1 MASRDGRIKLKDLG
15 VIQHILNDIY
25 GTKTGNLAF
34 EKIVALIER
43 FPVKKGAGAGYFSE
57 KDVFLI
63 TYGDTLNKKGELP
76 LKTLYEFAVSQFKN
90 VFSTIHILPFFPFS
104 SDDGFSVVD
113 FFAVNPE
120 LGYWKDIRRLGSEFQ
135 LMFDL
140 VLNHVSAQS
149 IWFQNYLE
157 EKTPYKE
164 FAIEVDPSIDLSM
177 VTRPRS
183 LPLLTQFKKKSDE
196 VVHIW
201 TTFSSDQIDLNYKSL
216 NVLEK
221 MIEAF
226 LFYVEQGATSI
237 RLDAI
242 AYLWKEV
249 GTTCIHL
256 KQTHR
261 VVQLFRKILDVVAP
275 DVQLIT
281 ETNVPHHENM
291 SYFGDGRN
299 EAQMIYN
306 FTLPPLLFYSF
317 IQEDST
323 VLSEW
328 AKCLRVNS
336 PHNTF
341 FNFTAS
347 HDGIGVRP
355 LEGILTRSEIDRLID
370 IVKQNGGSV
379 SYKRNPDG
387 SQSPYEL
394 NITYVDAL
402 LNPGSK
408 IDFCHIPKFL
418 ASQAIQFVLPG
429 VPASYIH
436 SVLGSRNWK
445 TGLRLTQR
453 ARTINREKLQVN
465 EVLSQLKD
473 PETFRSRIF
482 YNYIKMIKTRTR
494 QSAFH
499 PNADFEI
506 LEIDPKAF
514 VIARYAKDQIIYAV
528 TNISSKQMVASLSG
542 ARAPLWMKDL
552 ITGVSF
558 RTDELKLNPY
568 QFLWLSTIE
577 R

>member
-1 MASRDGRIKLKDLG
+1 LKDIDT
-15 VIQHILNDIY
+15 IQHMLKNIY
-25 GTKTGNLAF
+25 GANAGNLAF
-34 EKIVALIER
+34 GKIAALIER
-43 FPVKKGAGAGYFSE
+43 FPVKKAPGEGYFSE
-57 KDVFLI
+57 EDVFLI

-76 LKTLYEFAVSQFKN
+76 LKTLYQFAVSQFEN

-120 LGYWKDIRRLGSEFQ
+120 LGDWKDIRRLGSEFQ

-140 VLNHVSAQS
+140 VLNHVSAKS
-149 IWFQNYLE
+149 MWFQNYLK
-157 EKTPYKE
+157 EKTTYKE
-164 FAIEVDPSIDLSM
+164 LAIEVDPSIDLSM

-183 LPLLTQFKKKSDE
+183 LPLLTRFKKTSDE
-196 VVHIW
+196 VVHVW
-201 TTFSSDQIDLNYKSL
+201 TTFGSDQVDLNYKSVH
-216 NVLEK
+216 VLTK
-221 MIEAF
+221 MIEAL

-242 AYLWKEV
+242 AYLWKEI

-256 KQTHR
+256 KQAHQL
-261 VVQLFRKILDVVAP
+261 VQLFRKILDVVAP
-275 DVQLIT
+275 DVLLIS
-281 ETNVPHHENM
+281 ETNVPHRENM

-317 IQEDST
+317 VREDST

-336 PHNTF
+336 PNNTF

-355 LEGILTRSEIDRLID
+355 LEGILPRSEIDRLID
-370 IVKQNGGSV
+370 IVKENGGRV

-402 LNPGSK
+402 LNPESK
-408 IDFCHIPKFL
+408 IDLWHIPKFL

-445 TGLRLTQR
+445 MGLRQTQR

-465 EVLSQLKD
+465 ELLSQLKD

-482 YNYIKMIKTRTR
+482 YSYIKMIKTRKR

-514 VIARYAKDQIIYAV
+514 VIARCAKDQIIYAV
-528 TNISSKQMVASLSG
+528 TNISSKRIVVSLSG
-542 ARAPLWMKDL
+542 AKAPLWMKDL
-552 ITGVSF
+552 ITGISF
-558 RTDELKLNPY
+558 RTDALKLNPY
-568 QFLWLSTIE
+568 QFLWLSTVD

>member
-1 MASRDGRIKLKDLG
+1 LKDLTA
-15 VIQHILNDIY
+15 IQHILNDIY

-43 FPVKKGAGAGYFSE
+43 FPVKKKSGESYFSE

-76 LKTLYEFAVSQFKN
+76 LKTLYEFAVRYLKN
-90 VFSTIHILPFFPFS
+90 VFSTIHILPFFPYS
-104 SDDGFSVVD
+104 SDDGFSVID
-113 FFAVNPE
+113 FFAVNPQ
-120 LGYWKDIRRLGSEFQ
+120 LGDWKDIRRLGDAFQ

-140 VLNHVSAQS
+140 VLNHVSAKS
-149 IWFQNYLE
+149 LWFQDYLE
-157 EKTPYKE
+157 EKTTYKD
-164 FAIEVDPSIDLSM
+164 FAIEVDPSMDLSM

-183 LPLLTQFKKKSDE
+183 LPLLTRFKKSSNK
-196 VVHIW
+196 VVHVW

-216 NVLEK
+216 QVLEK
-221 MIEAF
+221 MIEA
-226 LFYVEQGATSI
+226 LLLYVEQGATSI

-242 AYLWKEV
+242 AYLWKEI

-256 KQTHR
+256 KQTHQ

-275 DVQLIT
+275 DVLLIT
-281 ETNVPHHENM
+281 ETNVPHHENI
-291 SYFGDGRN
+291 SYYGDGRN

-317 IQEDST
+317 VQEDST
-323 VLSEW
+323 VFSEW
-328 AKCLRVNS
+328 AKSLRINS

-355 LEGILTRSEIDRLID
+355 LEGILARSEIDKLIE
-370 IVKQNGGSV
+370 IVKQNGGRV
-379 SYKRNPDG
+379 SNKGNPDG

-402 LNPGSK
+402 LNPNK
-408 IDFCHIPKFL
+408 KVDLWHIPKFL
-418 ASQAIQFVLPG
+418 ASQSIQYALPG

-445 TGLRLTQR
+445 MGLRQTQR
-453 ARTINREKLQVN
+453 ARTINREKLQIA

-482 YNYIKMIKTRTR
+482 YNYINMIKTRKR

-506 LEIDPKAF
+506 LKIDPKAF
-514 VIARYAKDQIIYAV
+514 VIARYAKDQTLYAV
-528 TNISSKQMVASLSG
+528 TNISSKQMVISLSG
-542 ARAPLWMKDL
+542 AKAPLWMKDL
-552 ITGVSF
+552 ITGVNF
-558 RTDELKLNPY
+558 RTDALKLTPY
-568 QFLWLSTIE
+568 QFLWLSTTD

>member
-1 MASRDGRIKLKDLG
+1 MKDIDT
-15 VIQHILNDIY
+15 IQHILKNIY
-25 GTKTGNLAF
+25 GPKTGNLAF
-34 EKIVALIER
+34 EKIAALIER
-43 FPVKKGAGAGYFSE
+43 FPVKKGLGKGYFSE

-63 TYGDTLNKKGELP
+63 TYGDTLNKKGEPP
-76 LKTLYEFAVSQFKN
+76 LKTLYQFAVSQFEN

-104 SDDGFSVVD
+104 SDDGFSVID

-120 LGYWKDIRRLGSEFQ
+120 LGDWKDIRRLGSEYP

-149 IWFQNYLE
+149 IWFQNYLK
-157 EKTPYKE
+157 EKTTYKE

-183 LPLLTQFKKKSDE
+183 LPLLTRFKKTSDE
-196 VVHIW
+196 VVHVW
-201 TTFSSDQIDLNYKSL
+201 TTFSSDQIDLNYKSVH
-216 NVLEK
+216 VLEK
-221 MIEAF
+221 MIEAL

-242 AYLWKEV
+242 AYLWKEI
-249 GTTCIHL
+249 GTPCIHL
-256 KQTHR
+256 KQTHQL
-261 VVQLFRKILDVVAP
+261 VQLFRKILDVVAP
-275 DVQLIT
+275 DVLVIT
-281 ETNVPHHENM
+281 ETNVPHHENI

-317 IQEDST
+317 VQEDST

-355 LEGILTRSEIDRLID
+355 LEGILPRSEIDKLID
-370 IVKQNGGSV
+370 IVKENGGSV

-402 LNPGSK
+402 LNPESK
-408 IDFCHIPKFL
+408 IDLWHIPRFL

-429 VPASYIH
+429 VPASYIQ
-436 SVLGSRNWK
+436 SVLGSRNWEM
-445 TGLRLTQR
+445 GLRQTQR

-482 YNYIKMIKTRTR
+482 YNYIKMIKIRRR

-499 PNADFEI
+499 PNADFKI
-506 LEIDPKAF
+506 LEINPKAF
-514 VIARYAKDQIIYAV
+514 VIARYAKDQTLYAV
-528 TNISSKQMVASLSG
+528 TNISSKEIVISLSG
-542 ARAPLWMKDL
+542 ARAPIWMKDL
-552 ITGVSF
+552 ITGVNF
-558 RTDELKLNPY
+558 RTDVLKLDPY
-568 QFLWLSTIE
+568 QFLWLSSMD

>member
-1 MASRDGRIKLKDLG
+1 MKDIDM
-15 VIQHILNDIY
+15 IQHILNDIY

-34 EKIVALIER
+34 NKILSLIQKYPDR
-43 FPVKKGAGAGYFSE
+43 KDRKRVYFSQE
-57 KDVFLI
+57 DVFLI

-76 LKTLYEFAVSQFKN
+76 LKTLYQFAVSQFKN

-113 FFAVNPE
+113 FFAVNSE
-120 LGYWKDIRRLGSEFQ
+120 LGDWKDIRRLCSEFR

-140 VLNHVSAQS
+140 VLNHVSAKS
-149 IWFQNYLE
+149 MWFQNYLE
-157 EKTPYKE
+157 EKTYYKE
-164 FAIEVDPSIDLSM
+164 FAIEVDPSVDLSM

-183 LPLLTQFKKKSDE
+183 LPLLTRFKKTSDE
-196 VVHIW
+196 VVYVW
-201 TTFSSDQIDLNYKSL
+201 TTFGSDQVDLNYKSL
-216 NVLEK
+216 HVLEK
-221 MIEAF
+221 MMEVL

-242 AYLWKEV
+242 AYLWKEI

-256 KQTHR
+256 KQTHQL
-261 VVQLFRKILDVVAP
+261 VQLFRKILDVVAP
-275 DVQLIT
+275 DVLLIT

-317 IQEDST
+317 VQEDST

-328 AKCLRVNS
+328 AKCLRTNS
-336 PHNTF
+336 SHNTF

-355 LEGILTRSEIDRLID
+355 LEGILSRSEIDKLID
-370 IVKQNGGSV
+370 IVKKNGGSV
-379 SYKRNPDG
+379 SYKKNPDG
-387 SQSPYEL
+387 TQSPYEL

-402 LNPGSK
+402 LNPESK
-408 IDFCHIPKFL
+408 IDLWHIPKFL

-436 SVLGSRNWK
+436 SVLGSRNCI
-445 TGLRLTQR
+445 TGLRQTQR

-473 PETFRSRIF
+473 PETFRSMIF
-482 YNYIKMIKTRTR
+482 YNYIKMIKTRKR

-506 LEIDPKAF
+506 LKIDPKAF
-514 VIARYAKDQIIYAV
+514 VIARYAKNQIIYAV
-528 TNISSKQMVASLSG
+528 TNISSKRIVISLSG
-542 ARAPLWMKDL
+542 TGAPLWMKDL
-552 ITGVSF
+552 ITRVNF
-558 RTDELKLNPY
+558 CTDILKLNPY
-568 QFLWLSTIE
+568 QFLWLSTVD

>member
-1 MASRDGRIKLKDLG
+1 MKDIDT
-15 VIQHILNDIY
+15 IQHILKNIY
-25 GTKTGNLAF
+25 GAKAGNLAF
-34 EKIVALIER
+34 EKIAALIDR
-43 FPVKKGAGAGYFSE
+43 FPVKKGPGEGYFSE
-57 KDVFLI
+57 EDVFLI
-63 TYGDTLNKKGELP
+63 TYGDTLNKKGEPP
-76 LKTLYEFAVSQFKN
+76 LKTLYQFAMSQFKN
-90 VFSTIHILPFFPFS
+90 VFSTVHILPFFPFS
-104 SDDGFSVVD
+104 SDDGFSVID

-120 LGYWKDIRRLGSEFQ
+120 LGDWKDIQRLGSEFQ

-140 VLNHVSAQS
+140 VLNHVSTKS
-149 IWFQNYLE
+149 TWFQNYLK
-157 EKTPYKE
+157 EKTYYKE

-183 LPLLTQFKKKSDE
+183 LPLLTRFNKTSDE
-196 VVHIW
+196 VVHVW

-216 NVLEK
+216 HVLEK
-221 MIEAF
+221 MIEAL

-242 AYLWKEV
+242 AYLWKEI

-256 KQTHR
+256 KQAHQL
-261 VVQLFRKILDVVAP
+261 VQLFRKILDVVAP
-275 DVQLIT
+275 DVLLIS

-317 IQEDST
+317 VREDST

-336 PHNTF
+336 SHNTF

-355 LEGILTRSEIDRLID
+355 LEGILPRSEIDSLID
-370 IVKQNGGSV
+370 IVQENGGSV

-402 LNPGSK
+402 LNPESK
-408 IDFCHIPKFL
+408 IDLWHIPKFL

-445 TGLRLTQR
+445 MGLRQTQR
-453 ARTINREKLQVN
+453 ARTINREKLQVD

-482 YNYIKMIKTRTR
+482 NDYIKMIKTRKR

-528 TNISSKQMVASLSG
+528 TNISSKEIVVSLSG
-542 ARAPLWMKDL
+542 ARAPLWMNDL
-552 ITGVSF
+552 ITGVNF
-558 RTDELKLNPY
+558 RTDALKLNPY
-568 QFLWLSTIE
+568 QFLWLSTMD

>member
-1 MASRDGRIKLKDLG
+1 MKDIDT
-15 VIQHILNDIY
+15 IQHILKNIY
-25 GTKTGNLAF
+25 GAKAGNLAF
-34 EKIVALIER
+34 EKIAALIDR
-43 FPVKKGAGAGYFSE
+43 FPVKKGPGEGYFSE
-57 KDVFLI
+57 EDVFLI
-63 TYGDTLNKKGELP
+63 TYGDTLNKKGEPP
-76 LKTLYEFAVSQFKN
+76 LKTLYQFAMSQFKN
-90 VFSTIHILPFFPFS
+90 VFSTVHILPFFPFS
-104 SDDGFSVVD
+104 SDDGFSVID

-120 LGYWKDIRRLGSEFQ
+120 LGDWKDIQRLGSEFQ

-140 VLNHVSAQS
+140 VLNHISAKS
-149 IWFQNYLE
+149 TWFQNYLK
-157 EKTPYKE
+157 EKTDYKE

-183 LPLLTQFKKKSDE
+183 LPLLTRFNKTSDE
-196 VVHIW
+196 VVHVW

-216 NVLEK
+216 HVLEK
-221 MIEAF
+221 MIEAL

-242 AYLWKEV
+242 AYLWKEI

-256 KQTHR
+256 KQAHQL
-261 VVQLFRKILDVVAP
+261 VQLFRKILDVVAP
-275 DVQLIT
+275 DVLLIS

-317 IQEDST
+317 VREDST

-355 LEGILTRSEIDRLID
+355 LEGILPRSEIDSLID
-370 IVKQNGGSV
+370 IVQENGGSV

-402 LNPGSK
+402 LNPESK
-408 IDFCHIPKFL
+408 IDLWHIPKFL

-445 TGLRLTQR
+445 MGLRQTQR
-453 ARTINREKLQVN
+453 ARTINREKLQVD

-482 YNYIKMIKTRTR
+482 NDYIKMIKTRKR

-528 TNISSKQMVASLSG
+528 TNISSKEIVVSLSG
-542 ARAPLWMKDL
+542 ARAPLWMNDL
-552 ITGVSF
+552 ITGVNF
-558 RTDELKLNPY
+558 RTDALKLNPY
-568 QFLWLSTIE
+568 QFLWLSTMD

>member
-1 MASRDGRIKLKDLG
+1 MKDIDT
-15 VIQHILNDIY
+15 IQHILKNIY
-25 GTKTGNLAF
+25 GAKAGNLAF
-34 EKIVALIER
+34 EKIAALIDR
-43 FPVKKGAGAGYFSE
+43 FPVKKGPGEGYFSE
-57 KDVFLI
+57 EDVFLI
-63 TYGDTLNKKGELP
+63 TYGDTLNKKGEPP
-76 LKTLYEFAVSQFKN
+76 LKTLYQFAMSQFKN
-90 VFSTIHILPFFPFS
+90 VFSTVHILPFFPFS
-104 SDDGFSVVD
+104 SDDGFSVID

-120 LGYWKDIRRLGSEFQ
+120 LGDWKDIQRLGSEFQ

-140 VLNHVSAQS
+140 VLNHFSTKS
-149 IWFQNYLE
+149 TWFQNYLK
-157 EKTPYKE
+157 EKTYYKE

-183 LPLLTQFKKKSDE
+183 LPLLTRFNKTSDE
-196 VVHIW
+196 VVHVW

-216 NVLEK
+216 HVLEK
-221 MIEAF
+221 MIEAL

-242 AYLWKEV
+242 AYLWKEI

-256 KQTHR
+256 KQAHQL
-261 VVQLFRKILDVVAP
+261 VQLFRKILDVVAP
-275 DVQLIT
+275 DVLLIS

-317 IQEDST
+317 VREDST

-355 LEGILTRSEIDRLID
+355 LEGILPRSEIDSLID
-370 IVKQNGGSV
+370 IVQENGGSV

-402 LNPGSK
+402 LNPESK
-408 IDFCHIPKFL
+408 IDLWHIPKFL

-445 TGLRLTQR
+445 MGLRQTQR
-453 ARTINREKLQVN
+453 ARTINREKLQVD

-482 YNYIKMIKTRTR
+482 NDYIKMIKTRKR

-528 TNISSKQMVASLSG
+528 TNISSKEIVVSLSG
-542 ARAPLWMKDL
+542 ARAPLWMNDL
-552 ITGVSF
+552 ITGVNF
-558 RTDELKLNPY
+558 RTDALKLNPY
-568 QFLWLSTIE
+568 QFLWLSTMD

>member
-1 MASRDGRIKLKDLG
+1 LKNLNA
-15 VIQHILNDIY
+15 IRHILDDIY
-25 GTKTGNLAF
+25 GAKTGKLAF
-34 EKIVALIER
+34 EKIAAIIER
-43 FPVKKGAGAGYFSE
+43 FPVKRAPEESYFSE

-63 TYGDTLNKKGELP
+63 TYGDTLNKQGELP
-76 LKTLYEFAVSQFKN
+76 LKTLYDFAVGQFKN

-104 SDDGFSVVD
+104 SDDGFSIID
-113 FFAVNPE
+113 FFEVNPE
-120 LGYWKDIRRLGSEFQ
+120 LGDWSDIRRLGSEFR

-140 VLNHVSAQS
+140 VLNHVSARS
-149 IWFQNYLE
+149 TWFQRYLE
-157 EKTPYKE
+157 GKAYYKE

-183 LPLLTQFKKKSDE
+183 LPLLTRFEKTSHE
-196 VVHIW
+196 VVHVW

-221 MIEAF
+221 MVEAL
-226 LFYVEQGATSI
+226 LFHAEQGATSI

-242 AYLWKEV
+242 AYLWKEI

-256 KQTHR
+256 RQTHR
-261 VVQLFRKILDVVAP
+261 LVQLFRKILDAVAP
-275 DVQLIT
+275 EVLIIT
-281 ETNVPHHENM
+281 ETNVPHHENT
-291 SYFGDGRN
+291 SYFGDGQN
-299 EAQMIYN
+299 EAQMVYN
-306 FTLPPLLFYSF
+306 FTLPPLLLYSF
-317 IQEDST
+317 VREDST
-323 VLSEW
+323 VLTEW
-328 AKCLRVNS
+328 AKCLRLNS

-355 LEGILTRSEIDRLID
+355 LEGILERSEIERLID

-408 IDFCHIPKFL
+408 TDVWHVPRFL
-418 ASQAIQFVLPG
+418 ASQAIQFALPG

-436 SVLGSRNWK
+436 SVLGSRNWEI
-445 TGLRLTQR
+445 GMRQTQR
-453 ARTINREKLQVN
+453 ARTINREKLKVN
-465 EVLSQLKD
+465 EVLLQLKD

-482 YNYIKMIKTRTR
+482 YDYIRMIKIRKR

-506 LEIDPKAF
+506 LKIDPKVF
-514 VIARYAKDQIIYAV
+514 VIARYAKDQTVYAV
-528 TNISSKQMVASLSG
+528 TNISSRRIAVSLSG
-542 ARAPLWMKDL
+542 EKVPLWMKDL
-552 ITGVSF
+552 ITDTRF
-558 RTDELKLNPY
+558 HTDAIELNPY
-568 QFLWLSTIE
+568 QFLWLSITE
-577 R
+577 

>member
-1 MASRDGRIKLKDLG
+1 MKDIDT
-15 VIQHILNDIY
+15 IQHILKNIY
-25 GTKTGNLAF
+25 GAKAGNLAF
-34 EKIVALIER
+34 EKIAALIDR
-43 FPVKKGAGAGYFSE
+43 FPVKKGLGKGYFSE
-57 KDVFLI
+57 EDVFLI

-76 LKTLYEFAVSQFKN
+76 LKTLYQFAMSQFKN
-90 VFSTIHILPFFPFS
+90 VFSTVHILPFFPFS
-104 SDDGFSVVD
+104 SDDGFSVID

-120 LGYWKDIRRLGSEFQ
+120 LGDWKDIQRLGSEFQ

-140 VLNHVSAQS
+140 VLNHVSAKS
-149 IWFQNYLE
+149 TWFQNYLK
-157 EKTPYKE
+157 EKTDYKE

-183 LPLLTQFKKKSDE
+183 LPLLTRFNKTSDE
-196 VVHIW
+196 VVHVW

-216 NVLEK
+216 HVLEK
-221 MIEAF
+221 MIEAL

-242 AYLWKEV
+242 AYLWKEI

-256 KQTHR
+256 KQAHQL
-261 VVQLFRKILDVVAP
+261 VQLFRKILDVVAP
-275 DVQLIT
+275 DVLLIS

-317 IQEDST
+317 VREDST

-355 LEGILTRSEIDRLID
+355 LEGILPRSEIDSLID
-370 IVKQNGGSV
+370 IVQENGGSV

-402 LNPGSK
+402 LNPESK
-408 IDFCHIPKFL
+408 IDLWHIPKFL

-445 TGLRLTQR
+445 MGLRQTQR
-453 ARTINREKLQVN
+453 ARTINREKLQVD

-482 YNYIKMIKTRTR
+482 NDYIKMIKTRKR

-528 TNISSKQMVASLSG
+528 TNISSKEIVVSLSG
-542 ARAPLWMKDL
+542 ARAPLWMNDL
-552 ITGVSF
+552 ITGVNF
-558 RTDELKLNPY
+558 RTDALKLNPY
-568 QFLWLSTIE
+568 QFLWLSTMD

>member
-1 MASRDGRIKLKDLG
+1 M
-15 VIQHILNDIY
+15 IQHILNDIY
-25 GTKTGNLAF
+25 GRKTGNLAF
-34 EKIVALIER
+34 NKILSLIQKYPDR
-43 FPVKKGAGAGYFSE
+43 KNRKRVYFSQE
-57 KDVFLI
+57 DVFLI

-76 LKTLYEFAVSQFKN
+76 LKTLYQFAVSQFKN

-113 FFAVNPE
+113 FFTVNSE
-120 LGYWKDIRRLGSEFQ
+120 LGDWKDIRRLVSEFQ
-135 LMFDL
+135 MMFDL
-140 VLNHVSAQS
+140 VLNHVSAKS
-149 IWFQNYLE
+149 MWFQNYLE
-157 EKTPYKE
+157 EKTYYKE
-164 FAIEVDPSIDLSM
+164 FAIEVDPSVDLSM

-183 LPLLTQFKKKSDE
+183 LPLLTRFKKTSDE
-196 VVHIW
+196 VVHVW
-201 TTFSSDQIDLNYKSL
+201 TTFGSDQIDLNYKSL
-216 NVLEK
+216 HVLEK
-221 MIEAF
+221 MMEAL

-242 AYLWKEV
+242 AYLWKEI

-256 KQTHR
+256 KQTHQL
-261 VVQLFRKILDVVAP
+261 VQLFRKILDVVAP
-275 DVQLIT
+275 DVLLIT

-317 IQEDST
+317 VQEDST

-355 LEGILTRSEIDRLID
+355 LEGILPRSEIDSLID
-370 IVKQNGGSV
+370 IVTENGGSV

-402 LNPGSK
+402 LNAESK
-408 IDFCHIPKFL
+408 TDLWHIPKFL

-436 SVLGSRNWK
+436 SVLGSRNWEM
-445 TGLRLTQR
+445 GLRQTQR
-453 ARTINREKLQVN
+453 ARTINREKLQVD

-473 PETFRSRIF
+473 PETFRSMIF
-482 YNYIKMIKTRTR
+482 YNYIKMIKTRKR

-514 VIARYAKDQIIYAV
+514 IIARYAKDQIIYAV
-528 TNISSKQMVASLSG
+528 TNISSKRIVISLSG
-542 ARAPLWMKDL
+542 TGAPLWMKDL
-552 ITGVSF
+552 ITRVNF
-558 RTDELKLNPY
+558 CTDILKLNPY
-568 QFLWLSTIE
+568 QFLWLSTMD

>member
-1 MASRDGRIKLKDLG
+1 LKDMAS
-15 VIQHILNDIY
+15 IQHILNDIY

-34 EKIVALIER
+34 EKIAALIER
-43 FPVKKGAGAGYFSE
+43 FPVKKNPGKGYFSE

-76 LKTLYEFAVSQFKN
+76 LKTLYEFAVSQFKDA
-90 VFSTIHILPFFPFS
+90 FSTIHILPFFPYS
-104 SDDGFSVVD
+104 SDDGFSVID
-113 FFAVNPE
+113 FFEVNPE
-120 LGYWKDIRRLGSEFQ
+120 LGDWKDIRRLGDEFQ

-149 IWFQNYLE
+149 LWFQDYLK
-157 EKTPYKE
+157 EKTTYKE

-183 LPLLTQFKKKSDE
+183 LPLLTRFKKSSNQI
-196 VVHIW
+196 VHVW

-216 NVLEK
+216 QVLEK
-221 MIEAF
+221 MIGAL

-237 RLDAI
+237 RLDAV
-242 AYLWKEV
+242 AYLWKEI

-256 KQTHR
+256 KQTHQ

-275 DVQLIT
+275 DVLLIT
-281 ETNVPHHENM
+281 ETNVPHPENI
-291 SYFGDGRN
+291 SYYGDGRN

-317 IQEDST
+317 VQEDST

-355 LEGILTRSEIDRLID
+355 LEGILAKSEIDRLID

-379 SYKRNPDG
+379 SYKGNPDG

-402 LNPGSK
+402 LNPK
-408 IDFCHIPKFL
+408 RKVDRWHIPKFL
-418 ASQAIQFVLPG
+418 ASQSIQYALPG

-445 TGLRLTQR
+445 MGLRQTQR
-453 ARTINREKLQVN
+453 ARTINREKLQVS

-482 YNYIKMIKTRTR
+482 YDYISMIKTRKR
-494 QSAFH
+494 QPAFH

-506 LEIDPKAF
+506 LNIDPKAF

-528 TNISSKQMVASLSG
+528 TNISSKQIMVSLSG
-542 ARAPLWMKDL
+542 AKAPLWMKDL
-552 ITGVSF
+552 IAGVNF
-558 RTDELKLNPY
+558 RTDALKLTPY
-568 QFLWLSTIE
+568 QFLWLSTTD

>member
-1 MASRDGRIKLKDLG
+1 MKDIDT
-15 VIQHILNDIY
+15 IQHILKNIY
-25 GTKTGNLAF
+25 GAKAGNLAF
-34 EKIVALIER
+34 EKIAALIDR
-43 FPVKKGAGAGYFSE
+43 FPVTKGPGEGYFSE
-57 KDVFLI
+57 EDVFLI
-63 TYGDTLNKKGELP
+63 TYGDTLNKKGEPP
-76 LKTLYEFAVSQFKN
+76 LKTLYQFAMSQFKN
-90 VFSTIHILPFFPFS
+90 VFSTVHILPFFPFS
-104 SDDGFSVVD
+104 SDDGFSVID

-120 LGYWKDIRRLGSEFQ
+120 LGDWKDIQRLGSEFQ

-140 VLNHVSAQS
+140 VLNHVSAKS
-149 IWFQNYLE
+149 TWFQNYLK
-157 EKTPYKE
+157 EKTDYKE

-183 LPLLTQFKKKSDE
+183 LPLLTRFNKTSDE
-196 VVHIW
+196 VVHVW

-216 NVLEK
+216 HVLEK
-221 MIEAF
+221 MIEAL

-242 AYLWKEV
+242 AYLWKEI

-256 KQTHR
+256 KQAHQL
-261 VVQLFRKILDVVAP
+261 VQLFRKILDVVAP
-275 DVQLIT
+275 DVLLIS

-317 IQEDST
+317 VREDST

-355 LEGILTRSEIDRLID
+355 LEGILPRSEIDSLID
-370 IVKQNGGSV
+370 IVQENGGSV

-402 LNPGSK
+402 LNPESK
-408 IDFCHIPKFL
+408 IDLWHIPKFL

-445 TGLRLTQR
+445 MGLRQTQR
-453 ARTINREKLQVN
+453 ARTINREKLQVD

-482 YNYIKMIKTRTR
+482 NDYIKMIKTRKR

-528 TNISSKQMVASLSG
+528 TNISSKEIVVSLSG
-542 ARAPLWMKDL
+542 ARAPLWMNDL
-552 ITGVSF
+552 ITGVNF
-558 RTDELKLNPY
+558 RTDALKLNPY
-568 QFLWLSTIE
+568 QFLWLSTMD

>member
-1 MASRDGRIKLKDLG
+1 MKDIDT
-15 VIQHILNDIY
+15 IQHILNDIY
-25 GTKTGNLAF
+25 GAKAGNLAF
-34 EKIVALIER
+34 EKIAALIEK
-43 FPVKKGAGAGYFSE
+43 FPVKKGSGEGYFSE
-57 KDVFLI
+57 EDVFLI

-76 LKTLYEFAVSQFKN
+76 LKTLYEFAMRHFKN
-90 VFSTIHILPFFPFS
+90 VFSTIHILPFCPFS
-104 SDDGFSVVD
+104 SDDGFSVID

-120 LGYWKDIRRLGSEFQ
+120 LGDWKDIRRLGSEFQ

-140 VLNHVSAQS
+140 VLNHVSAKS
-149 IWFQNYLE
+149 MWFQNYLK
-157 EKTPYKE
+157 EKTTYKE
-164 FAIEVDPSIDLSM
+164 FAIEVDPSMDLSM
-177 VTRPRS
+177 VIRPRT
-183 LPLLTQFKKKSDE
+183 LPLLTPFKKSSDE
-196 VVHIW
+196 VVHVW

-216 NVLEK
+216 HVLEK
-221 MIEAF
+221 MIEAL

-237 RLDAI
+237 RFDAI
-242 AYLWKEV
+242 AYLWKEI

-256 KQTHR
+256 RQTHLL
-261 VVQLFRKILDVVAP
+261 VQLFRKILDVVAP
-275 DVQLIT
+275 DVLVIT

-317 IQEDST
+317 VQEDST

-336 PHNTF
+336 LQNTF

-355 LEGILTRSEIDRLID
+355 LEGILARSEIDRLID
-370 IVKQNGGSV
+370 IVKENGGRV

-402 LNPGSK
+402 LNPESK
-408 IDFCHIPKFL
+408 IDLWHIPKFL

-436 SVLGSRNWK
+436 SVLGSQNWK
-445 TGLRLTQR
+445 TGLRQTQR

-482 YNYIKMIKTRTR
+482 YNYIKMIKTRKR

-499 PNADFEI
+499 PNSDFEI
-506 LEIDPKAF
+506 LEIDPKVF

-528 TNISSKQMVASLSG
+528 TNISSKRIVVSLSG
-542 ARAPLWMKDL
+542 AKAPLWMKDL

-558 RTDELKLNPY
+558 RTDALKLNPY
-568 QFLWLSTIE
+568 QFLWLSTMD